1 MWSVV
6 YESKLLEIQY
16 CVLILLRS
24 HLGLNN
30 EGVVEESINRTADD
44 ADDQVRNHDVLTI
57 NILMLNTTS
66 YISSDSKNMWR
77 LLGREAIA

>member
-1 MWSVV
+1 MDCGIQKKITC
-6 YESKLLEIQY
+6 YILCMQLL
-16 CVLILLRS
+16 LGS